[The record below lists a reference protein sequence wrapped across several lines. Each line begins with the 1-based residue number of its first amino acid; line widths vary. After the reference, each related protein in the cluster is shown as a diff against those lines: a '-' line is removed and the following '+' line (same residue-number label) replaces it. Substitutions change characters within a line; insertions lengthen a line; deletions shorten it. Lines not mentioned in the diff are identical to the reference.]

1 MGSKIMQ
8 SFSIIVILT
17 VFLLSLASMTVIYH
31 GGSESGITESAFAQ
45 LTNNNII
52 QIVSTSTYIDDFGNF
67 HVIGEVNNTSIDPQ
81 TNILITAL
89 LSDTNN
95 NVLVGN
101 HSAFSLISTLRQTE
115 LSPFDIVI
123 QDPQILGKFNFMEF
137 SITSQPAIEKPA
149 NLVLNGTSAFL
160 DNIGN
165 PHITGSIINQGQSP
179 EQFINLV
186 ATFYDNSSLGV
197 VGTQSFGL
205 NVGNLTQNQIT
216 PFDITIFDNKTKS
229 QAAFYSLNMDS
240 TQSSMAFPTSTK
252 FFFNNDGFGGGGV
265 GTGFIDSGEN
275 QFTTPPPLS
284 DNQGFINDGNTGQS
298 SSSGSS
304 NGNGNS
310 DPSPPGPEL
319 DVEIDVEKDPLV
331 RGNIQTI
338 DVIVSDENTQEKIG
352 NANTDLR
359 VFYTTDFDK
368 VESGQTNNNG
378 VATFEI
384 EIGPGSN
391 TGNFDVTATVNA
403 PGYTIETDRTSFEV
417 IEELDDTNETSTQN
431 NTTDSDNN
439 NGTGTGTNDS
449 EEQTNGNTNQNKD
462 AQMEPIID
470 QEQQEQEEQNENGN
484 SEGDSGEG
492 GSGDNSNSD
501 EVSNEQSDSNSDDSG
516 GSEN

>member
-1 MGSKIMQ
+1 MR

-17 VFLLSLASMTVIYH
+17 VSIVSLASMTISYH
-31 GGSESGITESAFAQ
+31 GESDSWNTGSAFAQ

-52 QIVSTSTYIDDFGNF
+52 QIVSTSTYTDDFGNF

-81 TNILITAL
+81 TNIIITTL

-101 HSAFSLISTLRQTE
+101 HSAFSSISTLRQTE
-115 LSPFDIVI
+115 LSPFDII
-123 QDPQILGKFNFMEF
+123 IPDPQILGKFNFMEF
-137 SITSQPAIEKPA
+137 STTSQPAIEKPA

-165 PHITGSIINQGQSP
+165 PHITGNIINQGSFP
-179 EQFINLV
+179 EQFLNLV

-205 NVGNLTQNQIT
+205 NVGNLSQNQIT

-229 QAAFYSLNMDS
+229 QGKFYSLNMDS
-240 TQSSMAFPTSTK
+240 TQSSMAFPTNTK
-252 FFFNNDGFGGGGV
+252 FLFNSDGFGGGGGGV
-265 GTGFIDSGEN
+265 DTGFIDSGGSL
-275 QFTTPPPLS
+275 FTTPPPIS
-284 DNQGFINDGNTGQS
+284 DNQGFVNDDNTGQS

-304 NGNGNS
+304 NGNS
-310 DPSPPGPEL
+310 IPSPTGAEL
-319 DVEIDVEKDPLV
+319 DIEIDVKKDPLV

-338 DVIVSDENTQEKIG
+338 DVIVSDENTREKIA

-359 VFYTTDFDK
+359 IFYTTNFDK

-378 VATFEI
+378 IATFEI
-384 EIGPGSN
+384 EIGPKSN
-391 TGNFDVTATVNA
+391 TGNFDVTATVDA
-403 PGYTIETDRTSFEV
+403 AGYVKETDRTTFEV
-417 IEELDDTNETSTQN
+417 IEEPDDTNETSSQN

-439 NGTGTGTNDS
+439 NGTSANGS
-449 EEQTNGNTNQNKD
+449 EEETNGNTNQNED
-462 AQMEPIID
+462 AEIEPLID
-470 QEQQEQEEQNENGN
+470 QEQQQQAEQNENGN
-484 SEGDSGEG
+484 NEGDSGED
-492 GSGDNSNSD
+492 GSSDNNNSD
-501 EVSNEQSDSNSDDSG
+501 EVSNEQIDSNSDDSG